1 MRNIVAA
8 PRPPL
13 GDAKPMLDA
22 QTHFEQIRDRLPG
35 DLQARAAH
43 LAAAEAVGLPTRRVE
58 SWHYTDLAR
67 LLKSGQATPVQAV
80 DFSSVDAV
88 LAHFEDG
95 VLQAPPQAE
104 GLEIAPFA
112 GAISSAEAPSSAYV
126 MAPAHVMADYNQALA
141 QNGLLAEI
149 SGPLAPPLVVR
160 TSGAENV
167 HLAHHIHLAA
177 GAKAVLVDDHM
188 ATGYANVVWDIT
200 LGEGAE
206 LTVLRSQQ
214 AGHQVGLSRVSL
226 AAGARYKSVA
236 MVSGGALARHEA
248 HVTLKAAQ
256 AHAELHSAVLGHG
269 LSKASTHA
277 DFTYTIEHQAA
288 DTSSN
293 TSAYNVLDGHA
304 RGVFQGKIIV
314 RPDAQRID
322 AQMQTRAMM
331 LSEGAEMD
339 AKPELEIYA
348 DDVVCAHGSA
358 IGELDRDALFFLR
371 SRGLDEATA
380 RHLLVAAFLEQVT
393 SHIDEPGLS
402 EIMRGLVDTKINAL
416 LGNPS
421 I

>member
-1 MRNIVAA
+1 MRNIVPAL
-8 PRPPL
+8 RPPL
-13 GDAKPMLDA
+13 GDAKSMLDA
-22 QTHFEQIRDRLPG
+22 QSHFEQIRDRLPG

-80 DFSSVDAV
+80 DFSCVDTV

-104 GLEIAPFA
+104 GLEIVPFA
-112 GAISSAEAPSSAYV
+112 GAISNTETPSF
-126 MAPAHVMADYNQALA
+126 AHVMADYNQALA

-236 MVSGGALARHEA
+236 MVSGGTLARHEA

-288 DTSSN
+288 DSSSN

-314 RPDAQRID
+314 RPDAQRVD

-421 I
+421 R